1 MVEGTISCV
10 MVEDDPVAQKVLEVL
25 IQKTPFLQLIKAFDD
40 PLQASIFLR
49 EEKVDLIF
57 LDVEMPGMN
66 GLQLMNN
73 LDYKPYV
80 IIVSAKEEYA
90 LKAFEFS
97 VYDYLLKPLDDYS
110 RFLKAVMKVKE
121 VHDAK
126 TAKGKAQKI
135 GPLFVKVDTLFHNID
150 LNAIL
155 WIEAYGDYIKINT
168 DQKMLMVLST
178 LKSIESKLP
187 DDRFVKVHRS
197 YVVNVKRVDNIDH
210 GNLQIKDKIIPIG
223 TNYRESL
230 FAKINLL

>member
-1 MVEGTISCV
+1 MVEGIISCV
-10 MVEDDPVAQKVLEVL
+10 IVEDDPVAQKVLEVL
-25 IQKTPFLQLIKAFDD
+25 VQKTSFLLLTKTFDD
-40 PLQASIFLR
+40 PVQASMFLKD
-49 EEKVDLIF
+49 EKVELLF

-66 GLQLMNN
+66 GLQLLNL

-97 VYDYLLKPLDDYS
+97 VYDYLLKPLDDYP

-121 VHDAK
+121 VYDAK
-126 TAKGKAQKI
+126 PAKGKAQKA
-135 GPLFVKVDTLFHNID
+135 GPLFVKVDSLFHNLD

-178 LKSIESKLP
+178 LKSIDSKLP
-187 DDRFVKVHRS
+187 EDRFVRVHRS
-197 YVVNVKRVDNIDH
+197 YIVNVKRIDNIDLN
-210 GNLQIKDKIIPIG
+210 NLQIKDKIIPISA
-223 TNYRESL
+223 NYREGL
-230 FAKINLL
+230 FARINLL